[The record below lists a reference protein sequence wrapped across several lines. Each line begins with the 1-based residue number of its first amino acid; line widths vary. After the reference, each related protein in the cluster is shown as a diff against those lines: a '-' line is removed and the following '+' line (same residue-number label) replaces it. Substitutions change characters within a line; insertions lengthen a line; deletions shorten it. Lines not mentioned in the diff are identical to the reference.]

1 MRHLQLSTRRTSI
14 RPFVPEDA
22 PGIFANISPG
32 ITRFMAW
39 HPPETEAAFADVWR
53 GWLKAIEDGSELHF
67 TARYRNDDR
76 FLGVIGMH
84 AALTD
89 TPELGIWLR
98 SEAQGLGFGRELIGA
113 IIGWASASFSIR
125 YFVYP
130 VAEENIASRRIAEA
144 YGGEVRECRSNPK
157 YRSVVYRI
165 PPK

>member
-1 MRHLQLSTRRTSI
+1 MPHLQLSTHRTSV

-22 PGIFANISPG
+22 PDIFANISPH

-39 HPPETEAAFADVWR
+39 QPPETEAAFADVWR
-53 GWLKAIEDGSELHF
+53 RWPKAIEDGSEFHF
-67 TARYRNDDR
+67 TARDKDDDR

-98 SEAQGLGFGRELIGA
+98 SEAHGLGLGRELIGA

-125 YFVYP
+125 YFEYP

-144 YGGEVRECRSNPK
+144 YGGEVRERRSNPK
-157 YRSVVYRI
+157 YRSVVYHI